1 MFVMKRYLTLLIVLF
16 HVACNKTDFL
26 DDKPRSSLIVP
37 KTLDDFTKLLDNFN
51 IINLS
56 GNTLAE
62 ISSDDYYLPDLKTWE
77 GIYVAEERNAYV
89 WKADL
94 YEGVE
99 QIRDWED
106 PYKQILYANIILE
119 GLEKN
124 TEKDQSRAAWLKGW
138 ALFVR
143 GFALFNLTQ
152 QFAMPYDQSHSDQI
166 LGVPMRLE
174 SDVTIKAVRASLKE
188 NMDQVLSDLKQAES
202 LLPDKSPGLDRNRPY
217 KSAANALLARV
228 YLAIGSYQ
236 EALNYSTKSLG
247 FYDKLMDFSLLSSTA
262 TTPIVQYNDEVIYS
276 CYPSAVSSP
285 IFGTYRSA
293 TTTLIDSGLYSTY
306 HDDDFRKSVFF
317 TISTIY
323 KKPMYKGTYTGTTRP
338 FTGLATDEQYLIKA
352 EFQIRTGDF
361 EAGIA
366 TLNKLLLKRYKT
378 GYKPV
383 AAESRDIAL
392 VILKTERRKE
402 LVFRGLRWQDI
413 RRYNREGDKITLTRK
428 IGDWEYRLEP
438 GSPLYALPIPDN
450 EIRINGMQQN
460 IR

>member
-1 MFVMKRYLTLLIVLF
+1 MKRYLTLLIVLL

-62 ISSDDYYLPDLKTWE
+62 VSSDDYYLPDLKTWE
-77 GIYVAEERNAYV
+77 GIYVAEERNAYI
-89 WKADL
+89 WKPDL

-106 PYKQILYANIILE
+106 SYKQILYANIILE

-124 TEKDQSRAAWLKGW
+124 TEKDQSRADWLKGW
-138 ALFVR
+138 ALFIR

-152 QFAMPYDQSHSDQI
+152 EFAMPYDQSRADQI

-174 SDVTIKAVRASLKE
+174 SDVTIKAVRSSLKE
-188 NMDQVLSDLKQAES
+188 NTDQVLSDLKQAES
-202 LLPDKSPGLDRNRPY
+202 LLPDKSLGLDRNRPY

-236 EALNYSTKSLG
+236 EALNYSTKSLSL
-247 FYDKLMDFSLLSSTA
+247 YDKLMDFSLLNTA
-262 TTPIVQYNDEVIYS
+262 STTPIVQYNDEVIFS

-293 TTTLIDSGLYSTY
+293 TTTLIDSMLYSAY
-306 HDDDFRKSVFF
+306 QENDLRKSIFF
-317 TISTIY
+317 TVSTVY
-323 KKPMYKGTYTGTTRP
+323 NKPMYKGTYTGTTRP

-352 EFQIRTGDF
+352 ECQIRTGDF
-361 EAGIA
+361 EAGVA
-366 TLNKLLLKRYKT
+366 TLNQLLIKRHRT
-378 GYKPV
+378 GFKPLV
-383 AAESRDIAL
+383 AESGQIAL
-392 VILKTERRKE
+392 TILKSERRKE
-402 LVFRGLRWQDI
+402 LVFRALRWQDI
-413 RRYNREGDKITLTRK
+413 RRYNREGDKITLARK
-428 IGDWEYRLEP
+428 IGDREYRLKP

-450 EIRINGMQQN
+450 EIRINGIQQN

>member
-1 MFVMKRYLTLLIVLF
+1 MFVMKRYLTLLIVLLL
-16 HVACNKTDFL
+16 VACNKTDFL

-62 ISSDDYYLPDLKTWE
+62 VSSDDYYLPDLKTWE

-89 WKADL
+89 WKPDL

-106 PYKQILYANIILE
+106 PYKQILYTNIILE

-124 TEKDQSRAAWLKGW
+124 TEKDQNRADWLKGW

-152 QFAMPYDQSHSDQI
+152 QFAMPYDQSRSDQI

-174 SDVTIKAVRASLKE
+174 SDVTIKAVRSSLKE
-188 NMDQVLSDLKQAES
+188 NIDQVLADLKLAES

-228 YLAIGSYQ
+228 CLVIGSYE
-236 EALNYSTKSLG
+236 EALQYSTKSLG
-247 FYDKLMDFSLLSSTA
+247 LYDKLIDFSLLSSSA
-262 TTPIVQYNDEVIYS
+262 TTPIVQYNDEVIFS

-306 HDDDFRKSVFF
+306 HDDDFRKTIFF
-317 TISTIY
+317 TISTVY
-323 KKPMYKGTYTGTTRP
+323 NKPMYKGSYTGTTRP

-352 EFQIRTGDF
+352 EAQIRTGEF
-361 EAGIA
+361 EAGIV
-366 TLNKLLLKRYKT
+366 TLNQLLAKRYKV
-378 GYKPV
+378 GFKPLV
-383 AAESRDIAL
+383 AHNNETAL
-392 VILKTERRKE
+392 SILKAERRKE

-413 RRYNREGDKITLTRK
+413 RRYNQEGDNIVLKRK
-428 IGDWEYRLEP
+428 IGDREYRLEP
-438 GSPLYALPIPDN
+438 ASPLYALPIPAN
-450 EIRINGMQQN
+450 EIRISGIQQN